1 MNEKEPLLK
10 YGSGY
15 SYLYHYRAEVVSV
28 YDADTITVRIDQ
40 GFNNSTKKVL
50 RLARID
56 AWELRLEEREQGIK
70 ARDWLKSIIPPGTEI
85 LVKTFKDKTGKYGR
99 YIADIYCYNEELDKF
114 INLNDEL
121 VSKGHAVYKEY

>member
-1 MNEKEPLLK
+1 MNEKDPLLK
-10 YGSGY
+10 YASGY

-56 AWELRLEEREQGIK
+56 AWELRLEERERGLK